1 MMYEAFQLTLNQVSG
16 SIGQDAMSIELLCVI
31 DVSHRIDKNISQI
44 ASIAISIF
52 FSLNDKKTPVHIK
65 HKKPPTFLIVS
76 FDLGQIYEMRNYCK
90 KKKKNY
96 KEQNGLTCFTCISNC
111 EMSFDYKRENVL
123 IQGPLHNC

>member
-16 SIGQDAMSIELLCVI
+16 SIGQDAMSIELLCII

-96 KEQNGLTCFTCISNC
+96 KEQNGLTCFTCILNC